1 MQCPGSFWCLS
12 LSDVTKIVNDVSSAV
27 AAIAVVAATILGA
40 NALGFWQDK
49 RNLRKRLRHA
59 ERTLI
64 AVRRARMTLKH
75 VRSTHV
81 SPEEEGLARIKLN
94 ELRKKREYFTIEYY
108 HIDAMVHLNRLM
120 EKKEYVDAIEKYALV
135 TDISLGDDVKNAL
148 NVVSDGFKK
157 ILNSANFIISF
168 GEEGK
173 DQVRYLGVLKEG
185 FSKDTEKV
193 FENVYDKIDVIESI
207 CKDILKSKD

>member
-1 MQCPGSFWCLS
+1 MPCQGSFWCLS
-12 LSDVTKIVNDVSSAV
+12 LSDVTKVVNDVSSSA
-27 AAIAVVAATILGA
+27 AAIAVVVATILGA

-49 RNLRKRLRHA
+49 RNLRKKLRHA
-59 ERTLI
+59 ERTMI

-75 VRSTHV
+75 VRNTYV

-94 ELRKKREYFTIEYY
+94 ELRAKREYFTIKDY

-120 EKKEYVDAIEKYALV
+120 RKKEYMDAIEKCALV
-135 TDISLGDDVKNAL
+135 ADISLGDEAKNAL
-148 NVVSDGFKK
+148 SVISDGFKK
-157 ILNSANFIISF
+157 ILDSANFLISF
-168 GEEGK
+168 GEEEK
-173 DQVRYLGVLKEG
+173 DQVDHFGILKEG
-185 FSKDTEKV
+185 FSKDAEKV